1 MGWCRLIIIFL
12 AAAFS
17 GSRAVTYCF
26 HVCLVAL
33 GYFGEGSAV
42 YGSATTAN
50 EDTFAEG
57 FRTYCDGCCWRIG
70 HDGVKKILIWEDRVL
85 RVWAQQVLVEEL
97 KIGPSIKIE

>member
-1 MGWCRLIIIFL
+1 I
-12 AAAFS
+12 S
-17 GSRAVTYCF
+17 GPRVVTYCF
-26 HVCLVAL
+26 HVRLVAL

-57 FRTYCDGCCWRIG
+57 FRTYCDGCCRRIG
-70 HDGVKKILIWEDRVL
+70 HDGVQKILEWENRLL
-85 RVWAQQVLVEEL
+85 RVWAQQPLLEEL